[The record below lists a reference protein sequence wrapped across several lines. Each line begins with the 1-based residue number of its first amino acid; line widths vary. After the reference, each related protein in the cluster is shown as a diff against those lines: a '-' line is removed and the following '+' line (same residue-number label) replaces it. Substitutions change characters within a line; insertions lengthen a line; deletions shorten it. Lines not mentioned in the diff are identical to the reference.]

1 MYRERKLV
9 VEKRDIKKKKKKDIP
24 YAVRTPAVLGKTGRE
39 MRVAVKKRKGEGRE
53 KEKENEITR
62 SYLICRR

>member
-1 MYRERKLV
+1 M
-9 VEKRDIKKKKKKDIP
+9 VEKRDTERKKGKKDVP
-24 YAVRTPAVLGKTGRE
+24 YAARSTPAVLGKTERNASG
-39 MRVAVKKRKGEGRE
+39 GEKNE